1 MGGTIGIIQARM
13 SSQRLP
19 GKILAPLAGRPML
32 ARIADRLRSALVD
45 EWWLATSRDPADDVT
60 EAWGFELGLRVF
72 RGHPSDVL
80 SRFVAIGAESHGE
93 WCVRVMADHP
103 FLDAALIDSLLD
115 ARDASEEAKRADA
128 IRHGGGTP
136 IADQSTDG
144 AESKSPPRTS
154 PRLPIGYG
162 VELVRMRALERAAAE
177 IPAKAP
183 HHRAHVTS
191 WLYAEGQGDI
201 HAVETPAAWPD
212 RPGWRW
218 TVDTYEDLAMARS
231 AFRLFGSE
239 ASRLDYPGMVARLD
253 AHPEI
258 ATMNAHVTQRTREGD

>member
-1 MGGTIGIIQARM
+1 
-13 SSQRLP
+13 
-19 GKILAPLAGRPML
+19 ML
-32 ARIADRLRSALVD
+32 ARIADRLQSAHVD

-80 SRFVAIGAESHGE
+80 SRFLAIGAESHGE
-93 WCVRVMADHP
+93 WCVRVMADDP
-103 FLDAALIDSLLD
+103 FLDAALVDSLLD
-115 ARDASEEAKRADA
+115 ARDGSEDAKRADA
-128 IRHGGGTP
+128 IRHAGGVL
-136 IADQSTDG
+136 IAGQPTDAPD
-144 AESKSPPRTS
+144 AETAPRTS

-162 VELVRMRALERAAAE
+162 VELVRMRALERAASE

-183 HHRAHVTS
+183 HHRTHVTS
-191 WLYAEGQGDI
+191 WLDTEGQGDI

-212 RPGWRW
+212 RPDWRW

-231 AFRLFGSE
+231 AFRVFGAE
-239 ASRLDYPGMVARLD
+239 ASTLDYPGMVARLD

-258 ATMNAHVTQRTREGD
+258 ATMNAHVAKRTRGGD